1 MPVTSITQTWIKQI
15 KVKKRTD
22 FTDTNCKYLYL
33 RVNAK
38 NQYSG
43 QYPKAWYYR
52 RSYKYKNIVE
62 KLGTYPEMSIEEA
75 RQSAIELNLN
85 VVSGEY
91 FAEKNLSLLDEYK
104 GTISKQFASK
114 KTLGALLEAYA
125 DDLDHRGKLSGTLVR
140 TSVRTNVKDR
150 FTGLWNKPASD
161 ITSDDIFEIL
171 SHPTLK
177 KAKSNSNLVRG
188 YLHSAF
194 EKGKKAK
201 YELDGAESLK
211 GFELELN
218 PVSNIPKRE
227 TASKIA
233 DDYNLDEKQLKHFA
247 ELIDTLPDERW
258 QIIAKILLLL
268 GGQRPTHLIR
278 VTKQDTKLDKDDG
291 WLRLVQKKGPNNP
304 SGKPHDIPLTP
315 KLIKLIKSLN
325 PFQSGYLFET
335 MFRRRELGKSETY
348 EMGPILETDTL
359 NENIFVPIAKQMM
372 ADSSWTLEKPFTINV
387 LRKSGVS
394 YLTSKGIERRTCN
407 FFHNHNLT
415 GVDYKNYLKYDFKKE
430 KLDCLKLLE
439 KLLP

>member
-1 MPVTSITQTWIKQI
+1 VGAKD
-15 KVKKRTD
+15 KRTGKHHKSFVFRK
-22 FTDTNCKYLYL
+22 FTKYQNY
-33 RVNAK
+33 VIK
-38 NQYSG
+38 IGS
-43 QYPKAWYYR
+43 
-52 RSYKYKNIVE
+52 
-62 KLGTYPEMSIEEA
+62 YPEMSVDEA
-75 RQSAIELNLN
+75 RQKAQQLNLN
-85 VVSGEY
+85 VISGLIV
-91 FAEKNLSLLDEYK
+91 KDTSLDELKEFK
-104 GTISKQFASK
+104 GSISKQFASR

-125 DDLDHRGKLSGTLVR
+125 DDLDHRGKLSGTQVR

-150 FTGLWNKPASD
+150 FPELWNKPASD
-161 ITSDDIFEIL
+161 ISSDDIFEIL

-247 ELIDTLPDERW
+247 KLIDTLPDKRW
-258 QIIAKILLLL
+258 QTIAKVILLL

-335 MFRRRELGKSETY
+335 MFRRRELGKPETY

-372 ADSSWTLEKPFTINV
+372 ADGSWTLEKPFTINV

>member
-1 MPVTSITQTWIKQI
+1 MSNTW
-15 KVKKRTD
+15 VKNVKANKRTD
-22 FTDTNCKYLYL
+22 FNDTNCTNLFC
-33 RVNAK
+33 RVNK
-38 NQYSG
+38 TSKRGSGNYSKRWQFRKFFNG
-43 QYPKAWYYR
+43 
-52 RSYKYKNIVE
+52 KNIIE
-62 KLGTYPEMSIEEA
+62 SLGAYPEVSYLDAVIQCQEFN
-75 RQSAIELNLN
+75 RKVLNGDYE
-85 VVSGEY
+85 VER
-91 FAEKNLSLLDEYK
+91 NLSNLDEYK
-104 GTISKQFASK
+104 GSISKQFASK

-125 DDLDHRGKLSGTLVR
+125 DDMDHRGKLSATDVR

-150 FTGLWNKPASD
+150 FPELWNKPASD
-161 ITSDDIFEIL
+161 ISSDDIFEIL

-188 YLHSAF
+188 YIHSAF

-227 TASKIA
+227 TASKIS

-258 QIIAKILLLL
+258 QTIAKILLLL

-278 VTKQDTKLDKDDG
+278 VTEQDSKLDKEDG

-325 PFQSGYLFET
+325 PFQSGYLFEV
-335 MFRRRELGKSETY
+335 MFRRRELDKPETY

-372 ADSSWTLEKPFTINV
+372 ADGSWTLEKPFTINV

-407 FFHNHNLT
+407 FFHNHNIT
-415 GVDYKNYLKYDFKKE
+415 GVDYKSYLKYDFKKE